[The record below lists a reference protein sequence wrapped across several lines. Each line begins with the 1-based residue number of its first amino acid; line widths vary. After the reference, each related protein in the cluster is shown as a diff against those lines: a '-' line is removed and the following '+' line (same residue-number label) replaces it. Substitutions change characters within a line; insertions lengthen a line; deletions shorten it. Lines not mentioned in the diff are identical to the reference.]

1 MPSVRYSLSR
11 CSCSMCGG
19 GLAPLAVE
27 PLYQASTAW
36 CARNSYTDHMT
47 RHSGDRDG
55 LVISGT
61 TYIAQEGK

>member
-1 MPSVRYSLSR
+1 
-11 CSCSMCGG
+11 MCGG

-61 TYIAQEGK
+61 TYIAAEGK